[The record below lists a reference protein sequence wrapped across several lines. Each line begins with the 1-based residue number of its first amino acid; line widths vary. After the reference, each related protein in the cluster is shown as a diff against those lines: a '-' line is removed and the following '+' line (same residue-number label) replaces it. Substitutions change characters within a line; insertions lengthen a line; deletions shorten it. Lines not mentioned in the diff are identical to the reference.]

1 MSQPPIA
8 PTAPSV
14 TPFLM
19 FEGSAREA
27 VEYYVET
34 FAPVVGDTAILSME
48 LYGPEGPGPEETVAA
63 CVFTVA
69 GLPIR
74 AFDSFAHHEFTF
86 TPAMSFFVELPTPE
100 DVRTLTVAL
109 GEGGAELMPPDNYGF
124 SDLFA
129 WVADRWGVTWQLNAA
144 THAEGRGA

>member
-1 MSQPPIA
+1 MSQPHIA
-8 PTAPSV
+8 LTAPSV

-34 FAPVVGDTAILSME
+34 FATVVGDATIDRME
-48 LYGPEGPGPEETVAA
+48 LYGPEGPGPEGTVAA

-69 GLPIR
+69 GQQIR
-74 AFDSFAHHEFTF
+74 AFDSFAPHEFTF
-86 TPAMSFFVELPTPE
+86 TPSISFFVELSRSE
-100 DVRTLTVAL
+100 DVRVLAAAL
-109 GEGGAELMPPDNYGF
+109 GAGGAELMPPDDYGF
-124 SDLFA
+124 SELFA

-144 THAEGRGA
+144 AHPEGRGA